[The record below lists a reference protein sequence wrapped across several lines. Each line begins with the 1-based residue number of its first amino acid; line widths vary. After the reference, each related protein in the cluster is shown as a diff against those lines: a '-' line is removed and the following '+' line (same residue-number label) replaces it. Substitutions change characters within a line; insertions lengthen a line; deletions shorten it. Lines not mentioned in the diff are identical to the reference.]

1 MCFFLELVWGP
12 LFVTETGKRAGGLF
26 CPDALLLFSFI
37 AAGANVQ
44 TLRMRLI
51 DALESHR
58 DTWPPAC
65 PPLDP
70 AKYFGLGEA

>member
-1 MCFFLELVWGP
+1 MCFSLELVWGP
-12 LFVTETGKRAGGLF
+12 LFVTGTGKGAGVCSVLM
-26 CPDALLLFSFI
+26 PSPSPFI

-65 PPLDP
+65 PPLQP
-70 AKYFGLGEA
+70 AKYFGLGQA